1 MPPILVF
8 ILALTVSAILFW
20 PRTGLLARATRLRR
34 LSERVLVEDVLKH
47 LYDCEI
53 RGLPGSLEELAGM
66 LETGR
71 GKAHRILGRALQMEL
86 VTLEQQGYALTAT
99 GRAYALRVLRTHR
112 LLERFLADRT
122 GLAPDRWHAEAEQR
136 EHLLSEAE
144 TEKLAHRMGHP
155 LFDPHGDPIPTATG
169 EMPVAS
175 GFPLSRVAPG
185 SFVTVVHLEDEPAE
199 VFQCL
204 LDAGL
209 ALGQVFQ
216 IHEVTRERIAYS
228 VDGQDRS
235 LARALAAN
243 VTVETVSQAGASD
256 PRVTTLDTIELG
268 QSAAVVGISPLCH
281 GPQRRRLLDLGV
293 VPGTTIR
300 AVMRSAGGSPIAYDI
315 RGALIGLRREQ
326 AEWIRVRRDQE
337 SGAAA

>member
-1 MPPILVF
+1 
-8 ILALTVSAILFW
+8 
-20 PRTGLLARATRLRR
+20 
-34 LSERVLVEDVLKH
+34 
-47 LYDCEI
+47 
-53 RGLPGSLEELAGM
+53 
-66 LETGR
+66 
-71 GKAHRILGRALQMEL
+71 
-86 VTLEQQGYALTAT
+86 
-99 GRAYALRVLRTHR
+99 
-112 LLERFLADRT
+112 
-122 GLAPDRWHAEAEQR
+122 
-136 EHLLSEAE
+136 
-144 TEKLAHRMGHP
+144 
-155 LFDPHGDPIPTATG
+155 
-169 EMPVAS
+169 
-175 GFPLSRVAPG
+175 
-185 SFVTVVHLEDEPAE
+185 
-199 VFQCL
+199 
-204 LDAGL
+204 
-209 ALGQVFQ
+209 
-216 IHEVTRERIAYS
+216 VTRERIAYS